1 MSVRIRPSE
10 STDVPFLRQMLYE
23 AAYWRG
29 DIRPDFEAGL
39 STPEFRKL
47 LADWGR
53 DGDLA
58 VVAEDASQPV
68 GAAWLRFWDDQD
80 HSFGYV
86 SSDVP
91 ELGIGVVETYRNM
104 GIGRRLMERLL
115 SDVARAGTERVS
127 LSVER
132 DNPALHLY
140 ETLGF
145 KVVGTVGNAY
155 TMVAS
160 AGAA

>member
-1 MSVRIRPSE
+1 
-10 STDVPFLRQMLYE
+10 
-23 AAYWRG
+23 
-29 DIRPDFEAGL
+29 
-39 STPEFRKL
+39 
-47 LADWGR
+47 
-53 DGDLA
+53 
-58 VVAEDASQPV
+58 
-68 GAAWLRFWDDQD
+68 
-80 HSFGYV
+80 
-86 SSDVP
+86 
-91 ELGIGVVETYRNM
+91 M

-145 KVVGTVGNAY
+145 KVIGTVGNAY

-160 AGAA
+160 AVAV